1 MPGVGSPR
9 SQSRGRKFKWPTKNL
24 PGAMALSIP
33 IKDIMDEFPP
43 NSKKAKEGVREGPRV
58 ERVTSA
64 DAVRRKKPLG
74 KQFKETFFGSD
85 GRTTMNYVV
94 TQVLIPMIQ
103 DTFIEVVQSGIE
115 RLVRGEHRTG
125 RRRGGPPSGP
135 HGTVAYHRMSG
146 GAYDDRP
153 PMARG
158 VSRRARARNDFDEI
172 ILDSRSEAEE
182 VIDRLYEVIS
192 RYDEASVADLYE
204 LTGIESSHTDHKWG
218 WTDMRGASV
227 TRLRSGGY
235 LLNLPE
241 PESLN

>member
-1 MPGVGSPR
+1 
-9 SQSRGRKFKWPTKNL
+9 
-24 PGAMALSIP
+24 
-33 IKDIMDEFPP
+33 MDEFPP
-43 NSKKAKEGVREGPRV
+43 NSKRAKEGTREGPRV

-85 GRTTMNYVV
+85 GRTTANYVV

-125 RRRGGPPSGP
+125 RRRGLSSPPSGP
-135 HGTVAYHRMSG
+135 QGYADYRGMSMSR
-146 GAYDDRP
+146 YQDDRP
-153 PMARG
+153 PMPRG

-172 ILDSRSEAEE
+172 ILESRSEAEE
-182 VIDRLYEVIS
+182 VIDQLFEVIS
-192 RYDEASVADLYE
+192 RYEMATVADLYE
-204 LTGIESSHTDHKWG
+204 LVGINSSHTDHKWG
-218 WTDMRGASV
+218 WTDLRGASV
-227 TRLRSGGY
+227 ARVRSGGY

-241 PESLN
+241 PEPLT